1 MFTTLIFVNDTSH
14 AIFTIM
20 AIYAIMT
27 VSAVNAFS
35 TFFYM
40 NVYTVSTIKA
50 IYTVFT
56 IDTNLTIFTVFTN
69 VNGFYIKILI
79 QCIVNSCI
87 TITIISL
94 FHSHVFTSL
103 EINRI
108 LITNYLASVTSMFTY
123 FRTCSCIFCRCF
135 SRPSRSCCTT
145 SIQSGEIDNCFSIS
159 YCMTITIIV
168 CQCNFLSSCIIF
180 IYVFSPYSC
189 TTFIFSRTSCHCCR
203 CNMTFVCF
211 QSIMNGFQLVFCSC
225 LTRCK
230 VCWIKC

>member
-1 MFTTLIFVNDTSH
+1 
-14 AIFTIM
+14 M

-27 VSAVNAFS
+27 VSAINTFS

-69 VNGFYIKILI
+69 VNGFYIKIFI

-87 TITIISL
+87 TISIISL
-94 FHSHVFTSL
+94 FYSHVFTSL

-145 SIQSGEIDNCFSIS
+145 SIQCREVDNCFSTSLIS
-159 YCMTITIIV
+159 ASTVIV
-168 CQCNFLSSCIIF
+168 FQYNLFCSCIILVS
-180 IYVFSPYSC
+180 ISC
-189 TTFIFSRTSCHCCR
+189 CTSCCVTSSSTS
-203 CNMTFVCF
+203 NMLTSTVRFCWSNVKFTCF
-211 QSIMNGFQLVFCSC
+211 QRIMNRFQLVFCSC